1 MLPKGMT
8 NQNSLLDFLNTTL
21 VEENILLFMYCHN
34 WLLCYND
41 RILLLQPN
49 LYRPQNLLHIPF
61 GHLQVRF
68 ADFAV
73 HVDPSSGVVADR
85 KIPVLEQ

>member
-1 MLPKGMT
+1 MT
-8 NQNSLLDFLNTTL
+8 EF
-21 VEENILLFMYCHN
+21 F
-34 WLLCYND
+34 
-41 RILLLQPN
+41 LLQPN

-85 KIPVLEQ
+85 IPVLEQ